1 MKKKIVILVIT
12 TAVIVGITFLGGIL
26 VPSIENIVLRRI
38 ASISFNL
45 CNAVVAFIAIKLTG
59 IKIGIELKNYLQFV
73 IGLGIALT
81 LSLCLAFIPAWCGH
95 SLVGQHL
102 DYNLGTLI
110 YAFFFYLLVIGP
122 VEELV
127 FRVYYQ
133 ETFISFFRK
142 NKWIGVIIASALFGL
157 WHLVNGSFIQV
168 LFTFG
173 IGLVFGLAK
182 YFIKQY
188 KYLGLAFTHGLYDFL
203 NVVVTMFVI

>member
-1 MKKKIVILVIT
+1 MAASRASWAWVPTLYFAEGLPYVLVVT
-12 TAVIVGITFLGGIL
+12 VSVVMFKQLGI
-26 VPSIENIVLRRI
+26 S
-38 ASISFNL
+38 
-45 CNAVVAFIAIKLTG
+45 NADELTG

-133 ETFISFFRK
+133 ETFILFFK
-142 NKWIGVIIASALFGL
+142 KHKWIGVIIASALFGL
-157 WHLVNGSFIQV
+157 WHRINGSFVQV

-173 IGLVFGLAK
+173 IGLVFGFAK
-182 YFIKQY
+182 YFIRQY

>member
-1 MKKKIVILVIT
+1 M
-12 TAVIVGITFLGGIL
+12 
-26 VPSIENIVLRRI
+26 VPSIENIVLKRI
-38 ASISFNL
+38 TSISFNL

-133 ETFISFFRK
+133 ETFISFFKK

-157 WHLVNGSFIQV
+157 WHWINGSFVQV

-173 IGLVFGLAK
+173 IGLVFGFAK

-188 KYLGLAFTHGLYDFL
+188 KYLGLAFSHGLYDFL